1 MFSQVLNRKASFI
14 ASLAAVA
21 VVGTGAIAPAS
32 QAATISLVPQQE
44 GEVDLDNLACLTA
57 TCFTLDDSIFSSV
70 TSEIDSS
77 TQTRSYLFVD
87 AKGTKNTYN
96 DLVNGGTFTFGIKDL
111 GTTEPEKQFWFRP
124 VAVNPNGTLIEKG
137 QLEVG
142 TFTFEFAKVLS
153 SLNLSFFDTEKEN
166 GTSFEVFYADNTSQ
180 VVTVAKGPDSNI
192 QDFAFNNVS
201 KIRLNLGERSGA
213 TGDGVTFQGTASVPE
228 PGMVLGATVAA
239 IAGIAGRRRQQ
250 AAPKA

>member
-1 MFSQVLNRKASFI
+1 M
-14 ASLAAVA
+14 
-21 VVGTGAIAPAS
+21 
-32 QAATISLVPQQE
+32 
-44 GEVDLDNLACLTA
+44 
-57 TCFTLDDSIFSSV
+57 
-70 TSEIDSS
+70 
-77 TQTRSYLFVD
+77 
-87 AKGTKNTYN
+87 
-96 DLVNGGTFTFGIKDL
+96 
-111 GTTEPEKQFWFRP
+111 
-124 VAVNPNGTLIEKG
+124 
-137 QLEVG
+137 
-142 TFTFEFAKVLS
+142 
-153 SLNLSFFDTEKEN
+153 
-166 GTSFEVFYADNTSQ
+166 FYADNTSQ